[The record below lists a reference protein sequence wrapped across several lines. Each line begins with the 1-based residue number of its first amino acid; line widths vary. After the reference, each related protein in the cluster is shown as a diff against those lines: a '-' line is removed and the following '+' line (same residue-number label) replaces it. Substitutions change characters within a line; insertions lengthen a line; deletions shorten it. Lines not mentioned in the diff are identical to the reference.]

1 MDNKNYCIIMGGGVG
16 RRFWPISRNTLPKQ
30 FMDFFGTGRT
40 LIQQTFDRYRKII
53 PLENIFVTTNQI
65 YKNLVHEQL
74 PELDES
80 QIILEPATRNT
91 APSIALASY
100 HIAKRDR
107 DANIVVAP
115 TDHLII
121 KETEFLEAINR
132 GLDFVST
139 YPYLLTLGIRPNRP
153 VTDYGYIQVT
163 DETIDGFFKV
173 KTFIEKPEL
182 EFAKMFV
189 ESGEF
194 YWNSGIFLWNVQSI
208 LESFREL
215 TPDICAKLGGRE
227 EGGFS
232 SCPNISIDYA
242 IMEKANNV
250 YVQLCDFG
258 WADLGTWD
266 SLYEQSVKDEEENA
280 VMNGEAL
287 MYDSRN
293 NMVALPKDSVAI
305 IQGLDG
311 YLVAVNKG
319 VLLICKKENT
329 SQLRKYFNDLQM
341 KHGDEFI

>member
-1 MDNKNYCIIMGGGVG
+1 MDNKCYCIIMGGGVG
-16 RRFWPISRNTLPKQ
+16 RRFWPVSRYSLPKQ

-40 LIQQTFDRYRKII
+40 LIQQTFDRYKKII
-53 PLENIFVTTNQI
+53 PIENIFVTTNES
-65 YKNLVHEQL
+65 YKQLVHEQL

-80 QIILEPATRNT
+80 QIILEPSHRNT

-100 HIAKRDR
+100 HIAQRDR
-107 DANIVVAP
+107 NANVIVAP

-121 KETEFLEAINR
+121 KEPEFLEAIQR
-132 GLDFVST
+132 GLSFVDQK
-139 YPYLLTLGIRPNRP
+139 PYLLTLGIRPNRP
-153 VTDYGYIQVT
+153 VTEYGYLQVA
-163 DETIDGFFKV
+163 DEAIDGFFKV

-189 ESGEF
+189 DSGEF
-194 YWNSGIFLWNVQSI
+194 YWNSGIFLWNVQTI

-266 SLYEQSVKDEEENA
+266 SLYEETPKDEDKNA
-280 VMNGEAL
+280 VMSGEAL
-287 MYDSRN
+287 LHDSQN
-293 NMVALPKDSVAI
+293 NMVSMPKDSVAI

-311 YLVAVNKG
+311 YLVAYNKG
-319 VLLICKKENT
+319 VLLICKKENVG
-329 SQLRKYFNDLQM
+329 SLRKYFNELQM
-341 KHGDEFI
+341 KKGDDFI